1 MTDRPAGA
9 RPTRSRPARPVLLVL
24 PILCVVL
31 AGCDGPQSALGGGGR
46 EASEVGRLFWVMLAG
61 AALVWAVVMG
71 TAIFAVLQPPRGSRP
86 ANILIIGGGVVFPV
100 IVLAALLTYGL
111 SMLPDWAQSGTRIK
125 VHVTGEQWWWRV
137 AYELPDGTRVR
148 DANEI
153 HLPAGEPVEFVL
165 TADEVIHSF
174 WIPSIGGKMDMIP
187 GRTNRLI
194 LTAEKPGTYRGVCAE
209 YCGTSHALMAFS
221 AVVHEPEVFDAWLA
235 SQAEPAVASEGEE
248 ARRGRELYVAAGCGG
263 CHMMRG
269 VVELGDVGPDLTH
282 VGSRRT
288 LGAGILPNDTET
300 LEAWIRDPDR
310 MKPDAAM
317 PGYAML
323 PDADIAAIA
332 AFLAEAK

>member
-1 MTDRPAGA
+1 MTNRPAKVRR
-9 RPTRSRPARPVLLVL
+9 RPSGPARPSLAAL
-24 PILCVVL
+24 PILLMIV
-31 AGCDGPQSALGGGGR
+31 AGCDGPQSALSGAGR
-46 EASEVGRLFWVMLAG
+46 EATDVSRLFWAMLAG
-61 AALVWAVVMG
+61 GAAVWIVVMG
-71 TAIFAVLQPPRGSRP
+71 TAIFAVLQPPRGARVGN
-86 ANILIIGGGVVFPV
+86 AFIIGGGVVFPV
-100 IVLAALLTYGL
+100 VVLAALLAYGL
-111 SMLPDWAQSGTRIK
+111 SMLPDWAQSGTRLK

-137 AYELPDGTRVR
+137 AYELPDGTLVR

-174 WIPSIGGKMDMIP
+174 WIPAIGGKMDMIP
-187 GRTNRLI
+187 GRTNRLV

-221 AVVHEPEVFDAWLA
+221 ATVHERDAFDAWLA
-235 SQAEPAVASEGEE
+235 GQAKPAVVADSAG
-248 ARRGRELYVAAGCGG
+248 ARRGQDQFIAAGCGG

-288 LGAGILPNDTET
+288 LGSGILPNDRET
-300 LEAWIRDPDR
+300 LEAWIRNPDHL
-310 MKPDAAM
+310 KPDVAM

-323 PDADIAAIA
+323 PDADIEAIA
-332 AFLAEAK
+332 TFLEGAK